1 MDQNSWLKNFKP
13 HMIIFDVG
21 ETTIVQAVCAY
32 RVHWVRRKVA
42 TRKAGNDKLAIKLLG
57 GL

>member
-1 MDQNSWLKNFKP
+1 MNQNSWLKNFKP
-13 HMIIFDVG
+13 QMIIFDLG
-21 ETTIVQAVCAY
+21 EAIIVQAVCAY